1 MKSLFSEALWW
12 SVKLQSSCTA
22 LPAAGAETL
31 PDPLESLDDTGNG
44 SAESKNGRK
53 PSDSYCL
60 LSITPF
66 FPSLTEATWQLV
78 AGNAHITEV
87 SMVRNHTEL
96 WEILGREVLRAV
108 NGQKHLPAVKPIKMN
123 DDSLFISLSFS
134 GYSAQSVFISRSS
147 HHRGNDFSVFPL
159 SQLLIKSATV

>member
-22 LPAAGAETL
+22 LPAAVAETL

-78 AGNAHITEV
+78 AGNVHITEV
-87 SMVRNHTEL
+87 EL
-96 WEILGREVLRAV
+96 WEILGREVLRAA

-147 HHRGNDFSVFPL
+147 HHRGNDFSVCPL

>member
-1 MKSLFSEALWW
+1 M
-12 SVKLQSSCTA
+12 SSCRAVA
-22 LPAAGAETL
+22 LPFLQQWLKHSQILWNLWMTLETGQR
-31 PDPLESLDDTGNG
+31 SLKMDVNPPTVIV
-44 SAESKNGRK
+44 SC
-53 PSDSYCL
+53 PSHPFSL
-60 LSITPF
+60 LTRC
-66 FPSLTEATWQLV
+66 SLTEATWQPV

-87 SMVRNHTEL
+87 SMVRNHTKL
-96 WEILGREVLRAV
+96 WEILGREVLRAA

-147 HHRGNDFSVFPL
+147 HHRRHDFSVCSL